1 MILARGALAALQPL
15 KKLVGL
21 RQSVPTPVLLA
32 ELQQPSMP
40 DIWLLRAARFW
51 NNPATSSGLH
61 YRVILDAV
69 LLTVSSLP
77 VGGLRSG
84 YVAGFMAALR
94 DVGYEMVLTAGSLP
108 VFDITQLRH
117 HLQTHRNAVWQQLH
131 VSPRLAP
138 SANARLCT
146 YDRWF
151 RPFMMQSSILR
162 LPISHTAMLQLFLLR
177 TSCHGL
183 PVDLGRGSGVARADR
198 AYMLWELPW

>member
-1 MILARGALAALQPL
+1 M
-15 KKLVGL
+15 
-21 RQSVPTPVLLA
+21 
-32 ELQQPSMP
+32 
-40 DIWLLRAARFW
+40 
-51 NNPATSSGLH
+51 
-61 YRVILDAV
+61 

-77 VGGLRSG
+77 VGALRSG
-84 YVAGFMAALR
+84 YVADFMAALR
-94 DVGYEMVLTAGSLP
+94 DVGYDMVLTAGSLP
-108 VFDITQLRH
+108 VFNITQLRH

-151 RPFMMQSSILR
+151 RPFIMQSSILR
-162 LPISHTAMLQLFLLR
+162 LPISHTAMRQLFLLR

-198 AYMLWELPW
+198 ASMLRGSCPGDELHLVLECAALQGLRDDMPTLFQDVRSMRWCMWQENLALMSNLVQGAMRMVRAAGSCDELDV